1 MSIFRTI
8 VWALTAWLIW
18 SLVIG
23 PIDETFSISNGL
35 LFLLFWAISA
45 AFWTGLAVIMLSF
58 NSWVQGGIQRSN
70 LVASLQTNTRR
81 NTKR

>member
-58 NSWVQGGIQRSN
+58 NSWVQGGIRRSEI
-70 LVASLQTNTRR
+70 VRTLQGG